1 MSVSEIIKSM
11 VKEGILNDDMEIE
24 KEGMGKALL
33 TEELALYQKAKL
45 EELIAEPMAVLALEV
60 CDETA
65 ITDTNTKE
73 VIEKVRTEARD
84 TRKAVIKDLKKNDD
98 RTKELERVQIRA
110 N

>member
-24 KEGMGKALL
+24 REGMGNALL
-33 TEELALYQKAKL
+33 TEELVLYQKAKL

-65 ITDTNTKE
+65 ITDTNINE

-84 TRKAVIKDLKKNDD
+84 TREAVIKDL
-98 RTKELERVQIRA
+98 
-110 N
+110 